1 MDVRTLCLG
10 VLSFGDATGYE
21 IKKYFEEAFSHFFV
35 AGFGSI
41 YPALAELAD
50 EGLVRV
56 RNQTGGRRPGAK
68 VYQLTEAGRTAFAD
82 AILRT
87 EPRHKVRSEF
97 LVILYFAHMLPP
109 ERIRSVL
116 DERLRDIDLLL
127 AALDR
132 RDAEAGTDRSPGIE
146 FVAGFGRSLL
156 EAARTY
162 IDDHRHEL
170 DTASGVEGDSADH
183 LAPAANAGA

>member
-35 AGFGSI
+35 AGYGSI

-56 RNQTGGRRPGAK
+56 RNQIGDRRAGAK
-68 VYQLTEAGRTAFAD
+68 VYQLTETGREAFRD
-82 AILRT
+82 AIVRT

-109 ERIRSVL
+109 ARLRAIL
-116 DERLRDIDLLL
+116 DERLLDIDSLL
-127 AALDR
+127 ASVRETQAADG
-132 RDAEAGTDRSPGIE
+132 DSSPGVR
-146 FVAGFGRSLL
+146 FVAGFGTTLL
-156 EAARTY
+156 QAARDY
-162 IDDHRHEL
+162 IVTHRHEL
-170 DTASGVEGDSADH
+170 DASAVAE
-183 LAPAANAGA
+183 PEKPPTVAAAAGAEA

>member
-50 EGLVRV
+50 EGMVRV

-68 VYQLTEAGRTAFAD
+68 VYQLTESGRAAFID
-82 AILRT
+82 AIARA

-97 LVILYFAHMLPP
+97 LVIMYFAHMLPP
-109 ERIRSVL
+109 ERLHGVL
-116 DERLRDIDLLL
+116 DERLRDIDILL
-127 AALDR
+127 AALNR
-132 RDAEAGTDRSPGIE
+132 REAETEEDSSPGVE
-146 FVAGFGRSLL
+146 FVAGFGRTLL
-156 EAARTY
+156 EAAKTY
-162 IDDHRHEL
+162 INDHRHEL
-170 DTASGVEGDSADH
+170 DAARRVESIAADSPT
-183 LAPAANAGA
+183 PAANAGA